1 MVRTTRPGQPLPTQ
15 PTEAPNADGHCSK
28 TQMTTQALGG
38 VSGRTPACHSTRPG
52 RVHFSD
58 QELRHQKGKGL
69 ESLEGP
75 WVSPWASAPL
85 PTGQAPRRSSSQI
98 LPPSQ
103 QENRKAELGSQR
115 QPDPEWRFVSQEEQ
129 ASLRK
134 SPCRPKR
141 GLASGHKDS
150 GQGER
155 KGSLCSVTRHKS
167 PCGPPSP

>member
-1 MVRTTRPGQPLPTQ
+1 MDWLPLVVGGWVVRTTRPGQPFPTQ
-15 PTEAPNADGHCSK
+15 PIEAPNADGHCPK
-28 TQMTTQALGG
+28 IQMTTQALGG

-58 QELRHQKGKGL
+58 QELRHQEGKGL

-85 PTGQAPRRSSSQI
+85 PTGQAPRSSSSQM

-115 QPDPEWRFVSQEEQ
+115 QLLSREPSDKH
-129 ASLRK
+129 L
-134 SPCRPKR
+134 
-141 GLASGHKDS
+141 
-150 GQGER
+150 QGPR
-155 KGSLCSVTRHKS
+155 R
-167 PCGPPSP
+167 